1 MKKWWIMLLLIYN
14 YNYAH
19 CELQNEERW
28 IQTCQSSNIQTE
40 SCNCPAI
47 GTSQLLNN
55 CEEMSASLLVMCA
68 EINIPLSYCS
78 CQRLQEHHQKH
89 CLQQQDFDNA
99 DIQAEC
105 QDLGLPMERCTCP
118 DLYHAKNLTFI
129 CLHDSGVATPIVDNP
144 FTTLEDICDHFEL
157 NVTCQCPE
165 IGRINA
171 TFEQICD
178 FFDQP
183 TIQDTKCEIDSYTKG
198 RKIFVVIVSMFGI
211 IGNSLVIIIRSQ
223 QWKNSIHY
231 RLISGL
237 ALTDLIFSVLQI
249 IYNAPAIGGRCK
261 WGYGP
266 VMCKMHALLGI
277 SYSIDL
283 GFTVIISIERFIAIV
298 YPLSNF
304 FEQGTALCCVLV
316 NILYSIIGV
325 IPAIMVLNIS
335 ATGICQENWAG
346 FPLTSLQ
353 YTWILM
359 VFYFLVPVTITAV
372 LYNKSM
378 CELKRSLF
386 RRISAIHGA
395 SRNKLLLENR
405 RILLVMN
412 TILVT
417 LVLLVS
423 PHHIYWLVIEYL
435 GSNRIDRDTLIVLRL
450 IAYLPYSLTVMIN
463 PVIYSLVDRHF
474 RLNASYL
481 LLNLKHRNI
490 NFSSSSTTLNTF
502 LMAERQPPLL
512 SSGDGNKKKDG
523 A

>member
-1 MKKWWIMLLLIYN
+1 MELIKIFILMIALIVN
-14 YNYAH
+14 RVDS
-19 CELQNEERW
+19 ESW
-28 IQTCQSSNIQTE
+28 IQVCQSSAVPYE
-40 SCNCPAI
+40 SCKCPALRDFQERTDSHELSADLFLMCSEI
-47 GTSQLLNN
+47 G
-55 CEEMSASLLVMCA
+55 
-68 EINIPLSYCS
+68 IPLEFCSYQTLEDHYS
-78 CQRLQEHHQKH
+78 EH
-89 CLQQQDFDNA
+89 CLRQPVINDEDV
-99 DIQAEC
+99 QAEC
-105 QDLGLPMERCTCP
+105 REIGLSKETCTCP
-118 DLYHAKNLTFI
+118 NLYHAKNLTSI
-129 CLHDSGVATPIVDNP
+129 CYGDLLAGSLRENP
-144 FTTLEDICDHFEL
+144 FTDLNEICEYFSI
-157 NVTCQCPE
+157 NVTCKCPD
-165 IGRINA
+165 IGNINA
-171 TFEQICD
+171 TFKQICD
-178 FFDQP
+178 FFKQP
-183 TIQDTKCEIDSYTKG
+183 TSQDTKCEIDSYTKG
-198 RKIFVVIVSMFGI
+198 RKIFVIIVSIFGI

-237 ALTDLIFSVLQI
+237 ALTDLTFSVLQI
-249 IYNAPAIGGRCK
+249 LYNAPAIGGHCK

-298 YPLSNF
+298 YPISNF
-304 FEQGTALCCVLV
+304 FEKGTALCCVLF
-316 NILYSIIGV
+316 NITYSIIGV

-335 ATGICQENWAG
+335 ETGICQESWAG

-423 PHHIYWLVIEYL
+423 PHHIYWLVMEYV
-435 GSNRIDRDTLIVLRL
+435 GSKNIDSDMLIVFRL
-450 IAYLPYSLTVMIN
+450 IAYVPFSLTVMIN

-512 SSGDGNKKKDG
+512 SSGEGNKNKKDG